1 MAVYT
6 FEQGRSMYTVAVWHA
21 TVSCRGRRSHAWD
34 PIQTLPL
41 TPHGRRAHLLG
52 LCHGA
57 RLVLLAGLRL
67 LGRAGARGRLA
78 LRPARCGRL
87 VLIRAHALLGYEAT
101 SIPHLAGG
109 LHTSHTA
116 ATLHTCLQG
125 LA

>member
-1 MAVYT
+1 
-6 FEQGRSMYTVAVWHA
+6 MYNVVAARHA
-21 TVSCRGRRSHAWD
+21 TVSAGAACM
-34 PIQTLPL
+34 PCLKPCKPYTNPTL

-67 LGRAGARGRLA
+67 LGRAGARGGLA